1 MKTPTT
7 FLERVNRLMK
17 NSMKDTTLN
26 TSHGTYD
33 QYVDC
38 ANCGER
44 NNVKIQRGVEIKN
57 VPCPNCGCRTLQK
70 VL

>member
-1 MKTPTT
+1 MK
-7 FLERVNRLMK
+7 K
-17 NSMKDTTLN
+17 KDTTLN

-57 VPCPNCGCRTLQK
+57 IPCPNCGCRTLQK